1 MGSSSF
7 RWLFLSLTC
16 LGLAADQASKYAVFR
31 WLYGEGVWAD
41 GLGNS
46 YDLVPGWF
54 QFIAQF
60 DPTEPFA
67 TDWREPLQRWNAP
80 VMPRVNHGALFGM
93 GQSHRERAN
102 LIFLAISGAAA
113 LVILV
118 WGCQRS
124 VASDR
129 WLSAALGLILA
140 GTLGNF
146 YDRLVF
152 GGVRDFLYFYKI
164 NWPVFN
170 VADCCLVCGA
180 TLLFFH
186 AFFWSPPEKAESPG
200 ETSAASPPRTRDLLP
215 AASSDSVAVSG
226 AGSQSNSSSLSPAPS
241 SLQDTSTPPV
251 VTRPDGDPSRP

>member
-1 MGSSSF
+1 
-7 RWLFLSLTC
+7 
-16 LGLAADQASKYAVFR
+16 
-31 WLYGEGVWAD
+31 
-41 GLGNS
+41 
-46 YDLVPGWF
+46 
-54 QFIAQF
+54 
-60 DPTEPFA
+60 
-67 TDWREPLQRWNAP
+67 
-80 VMPRVNHGALFGM
+80 M

-118 WGCQRS
+118 WGCLRS

-129 WLSAALGLILA
+129 WLSVALGLILA

-200 ETSAASPPRTRDLLP
+200 ETPAAAPPRTPQMVPSTPSAPL
-215 AASSDSVAVSG
+215 AASG
-226 AGSQSNSSSLSPAPS
+226 AGSTSSANPASTTAHGPLDAPALDPGSRPAGSSSKA
-241 SLQDTSTPPV
+241 
-251 VTRPDGDPSRP
+251 